1 MSDTNTSRSTKLT
14 TTTNPGRFQPSKRPP
29 LVLLLIVIAGAY
41 LGWVG
46 SHLHRVSHQRNVV
59 ARLESLGGTVEYE
72 QRNGSVLMTY
82 LVGDDAYDHVVG
94 VELGGDEPFQDDNLA
109 LLMELPEIRNL
120 GLRGRHI
127 TDKAMLY
134 VAQLPGLELLGL
146 DSTSLTADGLAR
158 LDAAEELTTLYL
170 AGVTVTDDMLDRIGT
185 LSNLRQL
192 GFMESEFN
200 ATDFKHLAS
209 LPHLSGL
216 AIFDSSIREGLR
228 NLDTLQGLE
237 TLALNNVSFAGDG
250 SLELRGGPH
259 LKSLFLCE
267 TTISEK
273 SVRGLTSLQDLEFLN
288 LQGESITDDLLVHLA
303 GLQELDELRLNNTKV
318 SDDGLAHLTGLRN
331 LQSLWLGSTE
341 VSDAG
346 LEQIAS
352 IRSLRFLF
360 LDGSRV
366 SADGLTMVRNS
377 DDPAPEFRESRQT
390 VIDELVRLFPG

>member
-1 MSDTNTSRSTKLT
+1 MI
-14 TTTNPGRFQPSKRPP
+14 
-29 LVLLLIVIAGAY
+29 LLLIVIAGAY

-46 SHLHRVSHQRNVV
+46 SHLYRVCHQRNVV

-82 LVGDDAYDHVVG
+82 LVGDDAYNHVIG
-94 VELGGDEPFQDDNLA
+94 VVMDADEPFQDDNLA

-127 TDKAMLY
+127 TDKALLY

-158 LDAAEELTTLYL
+158 LDAAEELETLYL

-209 LPHLSGL
+209 LGHLSGL
-216 AIFDSSIREGLR
+216 AILDSSMREGLR

-237 TLALNNVSFAGDG
+237 TLALNNVSSAGDG
-250 SLELRGGPH
+250 CLELRGGPH
-259 LKSLFLCE
+259 LK
-267 TTISEK
+267 
-273 SVRGLTSLQDLEFLN
+273 
-288 LQGESITDDLLVHLA
+288 
-303 GLQELDELRLNNTKV
+303 V
-318 SDDGLAHLTGLRN
+318 SDYGLAHLTRLRH

-360 LDGSRV
+360 LDGSKV
-366 SADGLTMVRNS
+366 SAEGLAIVRNS
-377 DDPAPEFRESRQT
+377 DDPGPEFRESKQT
-390 VIDELVRLFPG
+390 VFDELVRLFPG